1 ALVLGLLLAAV
12 IGAVGVFALR
22 NRIFLRLG
30 IRNVGR
36 RRGRS
41 VLIVTGLMLGT
52 AIIAAA
58 LATGD
63 TMSTTI
69 RSSAVRALGST
80 DEVVAAKGLDEA
92 LAAQSSGTASR
103 YFPQRYV
110 DRISKAVAGTGL
122 VDGVAP
128 TIVEDIAVLDVKTR
142 QNEPRVTLFATDPSR
157 TAGFGEIRSRGR
169 VVSLADLRSG
179 EIYLNEQAASDLDA
193 RVGDSVRV
201 YAGQSREVDRV
212 KAIVTYRGGATDGD
226 GLLMPLAHAQH
237 LLGKPGLARAVFV
250 SNTAGVSSTDAVIRR
265 LQPVVSPRGLEA
277 DNTKQD
283 ALATADSMGAA
294 FMSMFTTF
302 GSFSIA
308 AGILLIFLIFVML
321 AAERRSEL
329 GIARAVG
336 TRRGHLIQMFV
347 YEGLAYDVVAAAVGA
362 LIGIGVAYLM
372 VLAIASSFGSVA
384 DVDIGYSVRPA
395 SVVIAYAIGM
405 LLTFAVVAFSARRV
419 SRMNI
424 VSAIRSL
431 DDPPAAKAR
440 RRRWLYGLAG
450 VALGALLFVSGAR
463 ADNAVTIGLGATLA
477 ILSFVPLARLTR
489 LPERAIHTA
498 AGLALVLWFVLPTT
512 RWLFGDTKQNFAI
525 FVLAGLAI
533 VVGATWTIMY
543 SADVLLG
550 ALGATFGRIRGL
562 APVLRMSMAYPLRGL
577 FRTGVTLAMFTL
589 VVFTLV
595 VGAITTGS
603 FLHAV
608 NDLNAFGGGFA
619 VRATTSSASPVRDL
633 RAAIARAPG
642 LRAADFRVVSSQSVL
657 PVKARQTNAPGA
669 AESYVVHG

>member
-237 LLGKPGLARAVFV
+237 LLGKPGLVRAVFV
-250 SNTAGVSSTDAVIRR
+250 SNTAGVSATDAVIRQ
-265 LQPVVSPRGLEA
+265 LEPVVSPLGLET

-283 ALATADSMGAA
+283 ALKTADSMGAA

-372 VLAIASSFGSVA
+372 AMASSFGSVA

-657 PVKARQTNAPGA
+657 PVKARQTN
-669 AESYVVHG
+669 